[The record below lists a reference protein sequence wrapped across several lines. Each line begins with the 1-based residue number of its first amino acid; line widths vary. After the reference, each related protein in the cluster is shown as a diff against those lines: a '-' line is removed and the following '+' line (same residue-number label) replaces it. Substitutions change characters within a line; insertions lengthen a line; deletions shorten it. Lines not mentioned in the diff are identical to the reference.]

1 VASIKILII
10 VYIGTC
16 YFCAMLFSRERTVN
30 NKKVITP
37 VKTLLPPNKY
47 SCVMQL
53 LQNTT
58 SLVEEVGEEK
68 F

>member
-1 VASIKILII
+1 
-10 VYIGTC
+10 
-16 YFCAMLFSRERTVN
+16 MLFSRERTVN

-37 VKTLLPPNKY
+37 VKTILPPNKY